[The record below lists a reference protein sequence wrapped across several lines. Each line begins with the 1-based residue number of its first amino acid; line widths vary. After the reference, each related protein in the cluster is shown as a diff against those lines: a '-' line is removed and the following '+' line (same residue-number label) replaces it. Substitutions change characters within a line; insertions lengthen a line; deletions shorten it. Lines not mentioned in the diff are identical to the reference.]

1 MTFSVLQNSYW
12 WPNLLFPKGIW
23 CCVGDGGGEA
33 IVAIGVHLQLPRNF
47 VHAHPWRYN
56 WLMEWTEL
64 GGAWARRLLSHSFLF
79 VSYAWVCMHI
89 CMCVGTH
96 MCMHAC
102 GGLRLMSGV
111 ILGFSSS
118 LFFETESLKTQEFG
132 DMVSLASQFALGIPF
147 LCLPRLGYRE
157 SATPTWQGIW
167 GSDLES
173 SYMLT
178 STLAAE
184 PSPQPPRCTI
194 YILPFQSFRFSSSF
208 G

>member
-33 IVAIGVHLQLPRNF
+33 MVAIGVHLQLPRNF
-47 VHAHPWRYN
+47 VHAHPWKYD

-79 VSYAWVCMHI
+79 VLYAWVCMHI
-89 CMCVGTH
+89 CTCVGTH

-118 LFFETESLKTQEFG
+118 LFFETESLKTQSLVTWLVLLPVCSRDPLSLPSKAGVQGVCYTHLTG
-132 DMVSLASQFALGIPF
+132 DLGIWPWILMHAHKLF
-147 LCLPRLGYRE
+147 SHWALPP
-157 SATPTWQGIW
+157 APT
-167 GSDLES
+167 LL
-173 SYMLT
+173 YLH
-178 STLAAE
+178 
-184 PSPQPPRCTI
+184 PS
-194 YILPFQSFRFSSSF
+194 LSVLSFF
-208 G
+208 

>member
-1 MTFSVLQNSYW
+1 MTFSVLQNLYW

-33 IVAIGVHLQLPRNF
+33 IVAICVHLQLPRNF
-47 VHAHPWRYN
+47 VHAHPWKYD

-89 CMCVGTH
+89 CTCVGTH

-118 LFFETESLKTQEFG
+118 LFFETESLKIQSLVTWL
-132 DMVSLASQFALGIPF
+132 VLLASLLSGSPFSAFQGWGTGSLLHPLDRGSGDLTLNPHACSQAL
-147 LCLPRLGYRE
+147 
-157 SATPTWQGIW
+157 
-167 GSDLES
+167 
-173 SYMLT
+173 
-178 STLAAE
+178 
-184 PSPQPPRCTI
+184 
-194 YILPFQSFRFSSSF
+194 
-208 G
+208 